1 MSSLGLTAGY
11 LSQAGGGDRGTAG
24 SNDISQEPIYLDE
37 AIEKGPQLL
46 YTKFQRLKNTTKLAK
61 VAIVDQFP
69 A

>member
-46 YTKFQRLKNTTKLAK
+46 YTKF
-61 VAIVDQFP
+61 
-69 A
+69 